1 MQASVDPSS
10 GQLLVLE
17 AGSPVLQ
24 YNYQTI
30 EPGAVLDQVSE
41 GNVKYTR
48 ARSNYLH
55 PLYGLDGEEL
65 TLDWSID
72 HPHHRGIYWAWPEVQ
87 FGGELGDLHAL
98 QRVFAR
104 PTGETKLT
112 SGSESAEIEAVNS
125 WLWDDQKPIVNEI
138 AILKAHQSDAN
149 GRIVDLEFR
158 FSALVEGVTL
168 ARRNTELYGGLNIRL
183 APVEDQEIRFH
194 TDDQAVT
201 PRLAWAELSGVF
213 AGGQRLTGLSV
224 FQHPSNPDYPGDWV
238 EYPELNWFQPT
249 FPAAGT
255 RYGLKVGEPLIL
267 RFRLWMHEGRASE
280 EEHVEVGRA
289 YAVGADPR
297 VRPL

>member
-1 MQASVDPSS
+1 MQASVDPLT
-10 GQLLVLE
+10 GQLIVLE
-17 AGSPVLQ
+17 AESPVLQ
-24 YNYQTI
+24 YNYETI
-30 EPGAVLDQVSE
+30 QPGEVLDQVSE

-87 FGGELGDLHAL
+87 FGEELGDLHAL

-104 PTGETKLT
+104 PTGQKKLT
-112 SGSESAEIEAVNS
+112 SGADFAEIEAVNS
-125 WLWDDQKPIVNEI
+125 WLWDDQYPIVNEM
-138 AILKAHQSDAN
+138 AVFRVHQSSVT
-149 GRIVDLEFR
+149 GRIVDLEFH
-158 FSALVEGVTL
+158 FTALVEGVTV

-194 TDDQAVT
+194 TDVETAT

-213 AGGQRLTGLSV
+213 ERGQRLTGLSV

-249 FPAAGT
+249 FPASGT
-255 RYGLKVGEPLIL
+255 RYELKMGEPLTL
-267 RFRLWMHEGRASE
+267 RFRLWIHEGSASE
-280 EEHVEVGRA
+280 EEHAEVAKGFINNVA
-289 YAVGADPR
+289 
-297 VRPL
+297 RPSRP